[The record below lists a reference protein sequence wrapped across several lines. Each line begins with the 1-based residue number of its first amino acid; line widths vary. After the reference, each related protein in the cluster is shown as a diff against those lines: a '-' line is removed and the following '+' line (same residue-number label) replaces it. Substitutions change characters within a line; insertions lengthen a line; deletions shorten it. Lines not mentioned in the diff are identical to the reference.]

1 MSDPSIVTQAAT
13 LARHAHWGQHDKA
26 GVPYIMH
33 PARVADS
40 VVTRSYECRAAAWL
54 HDVVE
59 DTPITVRMIAE
70 EFGARVAELVDLMSQ
85 RDGETYK
92 DYVRRIAASK
102 DADAIALKLADLADN
117 SNMARLAG
125 IKDAKLK
132 ERMTKMIQT
141 RYAWARTELVRARD
155 GGARDV

>member
-1 MSDPSIVTQAAT
+1 MTDPSILTQARE

-40 VVTRSYECRAAAWL
+40 VSARSIECRAAAWL

-59 DTPITVRMIAE
+59 DTPITVRMIAD
-70 EFGARVAELVDLMSQ
+70 EFGPRVAELVDLLSQ
-85 RDGETYK
+85 REGETYK
-92 DYVRRIAASK
+92 DYVRRIAASG

-117 SNMARLAG
+117 SNMARLTG
-125 IKDAKLK
+125 MKDAKLK

-141 RYAWARTELVRARD
+141 RYAWARELLVAVRDA
-155 GGARDV
+155 